1 MSFRRYEIFLP
12 NRYNDGSPVESEKF
26 LTTYEELL
34 VQFGGLSVHPE
45 SFQGYWMHEGER
57 FEDSNRRV
65 FVDVEDTAETE
76 SSFVR
81 FKQTLTE
88 RFRQLDIWIVSYE
101 IRIT

>member
-26 LTTYEELL
+26 LATYEELL
-34 VQFGGLSVHPE
+34 VQFGGLSVQPE
-45 SFQGYWMHEGER
+45 ALQGFWIHEGAR
-57 FEDSNRRV
+57 FEDFNRRV
-65 FVDVEDTAETE
+65 FVDVEETAELE
-76 SSFVR
+76 SCFVR
-81 FKQTLTE
+81 FKQTLKE